1 MGAVPG
7 IESAALGHVWGADGR
22 SFSILGHPVLPA
34 NEWPSAAYN
43 EVSPSLFRTL
53 RIPLKAGRY
62 LDTHDKAG
70 APWVAVINEAFARRY
85 FPKENPIGQRILI
98 RYRGYRVNEPQQRE
112 IVGVVG
118 DVKQYGLQVA
128 PPELIYASYLQQPA
142 AFPGGCI
149 VDHIDQTLVLRTAS
163 NASGMQTNLAAVIKK
178 VVQELNPD
186 IPVANIMSMD
196 RVLAMSIEDPQF
208 YMRLLGLFA
217 AIAVLLAMIGIYG
230 VMSYFVAERR
240 REIGVRIALGAQRWD
255 VLGLIGKLGLK
266 LVAIGI
272 TIGIALGFGLTQ
284 LITAFL
290 FGVSARDPII
300 FAAVAL
306 ALVLTAII
314 ASYLPANRAIKV
326 DPAVI
331 LRYE

>member
-1 MGAVPG
+1 
-7 IESAALGHVWGADGR
+7 
-22 SFSILGHPVLPA
+22 
-34 NEWPSAAYN
+34 
-43 EVSPSLFRTL
+43 
-53 RIPLKAGRY
+53 
-62 LDTHDKAG
+62 
-70 APWVAVINEAFARRY
+70 
-85 FPKENPIGQRILI
+85 
-98 RYRGYRVNEPQQRE
+98 
-112 IVGVVG
+112 
-118 DVKQYGLQVA
+118 
-128 PPELIYASYLQQPA
+128 
-142 AFPGGCI
+142 
-149 VDHIDQTLVLRTAS
+149 
-163 NASGMQTNLAAVIKK
+163 
-178 VVQELNPD
+178 
-186 IPVANIMSMD
+186 MSMD

-217 AIAVLLAMIGIYG
+217 GIAVLLAMIGIYG

-284 LITAFL
+284 LIAAFL

-306 ALVLTAII
+306 ALVLTAMI